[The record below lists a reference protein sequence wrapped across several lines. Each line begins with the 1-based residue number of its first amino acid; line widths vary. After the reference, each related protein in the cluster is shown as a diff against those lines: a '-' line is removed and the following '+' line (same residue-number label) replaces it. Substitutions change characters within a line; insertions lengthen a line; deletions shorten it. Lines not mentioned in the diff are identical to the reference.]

1 MELRD
6 LQKEEII
13 TNKPKKTNNDFSE
26 DALGPPVMKDYK
38 KERSKKSSA
47 FQIFMFEKKKLFRD
61 IMKKMSKIQKFFYLM
76 CFLIMFINFIVKCI
90 ILYSISYSLFQ
101 NFSILKP
108 FVFSLLEGR
117 WYYLILYYINILFFI
132 PGFLIFAFE
141 GCVQVIIR
149 IYFLSNPFEHT
160 IKILIGEEIFF
171 FICLGLI
178 PETSMT
184 MFNFKNKNN
193 IIIPFFKAKLYTQPI
208 LLISSLIYGTFL
220 FTKVASKDRKKK
232 LKQHFDIYKNIS
244 IKFLQIRML
253 RWNNFKDETRIS
265 NISEKNDKNENED
278 DNIRD
283 SDITEKTSKF
293 TDLVEGKIFVIKKRY
308 IAFVLWFFIFSSPIL
323 NGIFGYGYYIFFFR
337 DLTACFMFKLDLI
350 LRFLFGYCLI
360 KIVS

>member
-13 TNKPKKTNNDFSE
+13 TNKPKTKNNEISE
-26 DALGPPVMKDYK
+26 EALGPPVMKDYK
-38 KERSKKSSA
+38 KERSKKTSA
-47 FQIFMFEKKKLFRD
+47 FQIFMFEKKKLFREM
-61 IMKKMSKIQKFFYLM
+61 MKKMSKIQKIFYLM
-76 CFLIMFINFIVKCI
+76 CFFIIFINFIVKCI
-90 ILYSISYSLFQ
+90 ILYSISYSLFN
-101 NFSILKP
+101 NFSILKS
-108 FVFSLLEGR
+108 FIFSLLEGK
-117 WYYLILYYINILFFI
+117 WYYLILYYINLLFFI
-132 PGFLIFAFE
+132 PGFLIFTFE
-141 GCVQVIIR
+141 GVIQVIIR

-160 IKILIGEEIFF
+160 IKILIAEEIFF

-193 IIIPFFKAKLYTQPI
+193 IIISFFKAKLYTQLI
-208 LLISSLIYGTFL
+208 LLISSLIYGFFL

-232 LKQHFDIYKNIS
+232 LKHHFDIYKNIV
-244 IKFLQIRML
+244 IKFLQIRTL

-278 DNIRD
+278 DERE
-283 SDITEKTSKF
+283 SDFSKKTEKF
-293 TDLVEGKIFVIKKRY
+293 TNLLEGNIFVIKKRY
-308 IAFVLWFFIFSSPIL
+308 IAFILWFFIFSSPIL

-360 KIVS
+360 NIVN